1 MQTMGLPQLIEKS
14 QRDWL
19 FKVTRQNSKQPERDQ
34 CLLAFFFGSACTTI
48 EINRIQLKDVLNK
61 SGRLNRSY
69 TVRGVERE
77 FYLSSPKLCEFL
89 NQYLAYRVKKR
100 IGLGD
105 NPDQYRGLDPDNSL
119 FYSYQNK
126 PFSIVRKQTPAGS
139 DSYSCDALNRHIKTL
154 LKNAGVESPSV
165 LSGRRAFAVELHR
178 HGYDVAHIHYL
189 LGNKTLET
197 TQKLLTTDPISMGA
211 IAANAF

>member
-1 MQTMGLPQLIEKS
+1 MDHAK
-14 QRDWL
+14 
-19 FKVTRQNSKQPERDQ
+19 
-34 CLLAFFFGSACTTI
+34 LAFFFGSACTTL
-48 EINRIQLKDVLNK
+48 EINRVQLNDVLNK

-77 FYLSSPKLCEFL
+77 FYLSNPRLCEFL
-89 NQYLAYRVKKR
+89 NQYLAYRVKNR
-100 IGLGD
+100 IGL
-105 NPDQYRGLDPDNSL
+105 DQYRGLDPDNAL

-126 PFSIVRKQTPAGS
+126 PFSIVLKQTRAGS
-139 DSYSCDALNRHIKTL
+139 ESYSCDALNRHIKTL

-178 HGYDVAHIHYL
+178 QGYIHYL
-189 LGNKTLET
+189 LGNKTLGT
-197 TQKLLTTDPISMGA
+197 TQKILTTDPISMGA

>member
-1 MQTMGLPQLIEKS
+1 MALPQLIEKQ

-34 CLLAFFFGSACTTI
+34 CLLAFFFGSACTTL

-77 FYLSSPKLCEFL
+77 FYLSNPRLCEFL
-89 NQYLAYRVKKR
+89 NQYLAYRVKNR

-105 NPDQYRGLDPDNSL
+105 NPDQYRGLDPDNAL

-154 LKNAGVESPSV
+154 LNNAGIESPSV
-165 LSGRRAFAVELHR
+165 LSGRRAFAVALHR
-178 HGYDVAHIHYL
+178 QGYDVAHIHYM